1 LDRVRAQIE
10 RQLKEQKAAERVTGL
25 AQTAAKEL
33 TPGSTLPGLAA
44 AKTLSRA
51 DSQKPAGAADIPAEV
66 IAAVFAADVKS
77 LPAAISV
84 PASAKTAAA
93 WLVVIES
100 AAVPAVDSPA
110 VKEAVARE
118 LQRLELAST
127 QDALERWISFH
138 RQAIGV
144 KTFPEKL
151 AKTDSR

>member
-1 LDRVRAQIE
+1 
-10 RQLKEQKAAERVTGL
+10 
-25 AQTAAKEL
+25 
-33 TPGSTLPGLAA
+33 
-44 AKTLSRA
+44 
-51 DSQKPAGAADIPAEV
+51 
-66 IAAVFAADVKS
+66 
-77 LPAAISV
+77 V
-84 PASAKTAAA
+84 PASTKTAAA

-100 AAVPAVDSPA
+100 AQVPAVDSPA

-118 LQRLELAST
+118 LQRLEMAST

>member
-1 LDRVRAQIE
+1 
-10 RQLKEQKAAERVTGL
+10 
-25 AQTAAKEL
+25 
-33 TPGSTLPGLAA
+33 
-44 AKTLSRA
+44 
-51 DSQKPAGAADIPAEV
+51 V
-66 IAAVFAADVKS
+66 IAAVFSADVKS

-84 PASAKTAAA
+84 PASTKTAAA

-100 AAVPAVDSPA
+100 AQVPAVDSPA

-118 LQRLELAST
+118 LQRLEMAST